1 MAMNIMFRSGNI
13 DHYTAARSNLKRCI
27 IEVKGGYR
35 RRIEDHLESNNN
47 RQVWQ
52 GIQHLTNYKPN
63 LGAAEGDLAQAEE
76 LNISFACFEAMVP
89 EVLLEPQQ
97 QHAAHSSTTL
107 TLEEQEVRRTLQPVN
122 SRKAAG
128 RDGVPD

>member
-35 RRIEDHLESNNN
+35 RRIEDHLESNNS

-52 GIQHLTNYKPN
+52 GIQHLTKYKIN
-63 LGAAEGDLAQAEE
+63 LGAAEGDLALAEE
-76 LNISFACFEAMVP
+76 LNIFFAHFEAMVP
-89 EVLLEPQQ
+89 DIQQ
-97 QHAAHSSTTL
+97 QHAALQQHHPHRGRTQGEAHS
-107 TLEEQEVRRTLQPVN
+107 
-122 SRKAAG
+122 AG
-128 RDGVPD
+128 R